1 MDIEDIEKQKSL
13 RSRIWIIL
21 ALAVPAMV
29 ENSLQMLVGFVDI
42 LFVSKISL
50 NAVTAVG
57 IANTV
62 LAIYIAIFMALGVG
76 TSSLIARAVGSRDL
90 HKAKEIANRS
100 TVISIVLGAI
110 LGLVSIFFSKQLLM
124 IMGANQEVLKQAT
137 IYFQIVSIPSIF
149 ISLMFTLSSILRG
162 SGDTKSPMKVGWW
175 VNGIHILLDYILI
188 FGISFI
194 PGLGIIGAAIAT
206 VIARILGVTL
216 MIRYI
221 KLSNLSFKL
230 NLNFRFKEL
239 IPIINLSTPAAIER
253 LIMRIG
259 QVVYVGLIVKIGS
272 DTYAAHTIAGNIE
285 TFSYMPGYGL
295 AIAATTIVGQYIGS
309 NKVKESYQMGMLT
322 TYIGIFFMSL
332 LGLIM
337 YIFAPIIAQL
347 FTSESHAI
355 NMVTTA
361 LRIDAFA
368 QPALAIGL
376 ILVGALQGAGDTKSP
391 MYSTAIGMWIIRV
404 LGVYILGVKL
414 NWGIAGVWIAI
425 ALDLYIRAIYLHFRY
440 KTYSKK
446 LI

>member
-1 MDIEDIEKQKSL
+1 MEIEDIEGEKTLKQK
-13 RSRIWIIL
+13 IWIIL
-21 ALAVPAMV
+21 ALAVPAMI
-29 ENSLQMLVGFVDI
+29 ENSLQMLVGFVDT

-62 LAIYIAIFMALGVG
+62 LAIYIAIFMAIGVG
-76 TSSLIARAVGSRDL
+76 TSSLIARAIGSRNIN
-90 HKAKEIANRS
+90 KAKDIANKS
-100 TVISIVLGAI
+100 TILSIIVGLI
-110 LGLVSIFFSKQLLM
+110 LGIVSILFSKQLLM
-124 IMGANQEVLKQAT
+124 IMGANKEVLNQAT
-137 IYFQIVSIPSIF
+137 LYFQIVSIPSIF
-149 ISLMFTLSSILRG
+149 ISLMFSLSSILRG
-162 SGDTKSPMKVGWW
+162 AGDTKSPMKIGWW
-175 VNGIHILLDYILI
+175 VNAIHIILDYILI

-206 VIARILGVTL
+206 VIARLIGVVLTIFYL
-216 MIRYI
+216 KKSKLSFSFNFKI
-221 KLSNLSFKL
+221 KL
-230 NLNFRFKEL
+230 KEL
-239 IPIINLSTPAAIER
+239 MPIINLSTPAAIER
-253 LIMRIG
+253 LIMRVG
-259 QVVYVGLIVKIGS
+259 QVVYVGLIVKISS

-285 TFSYMPGYGL
+285 TFAYMPGYGL
-295 AIAATTIVGQYIGS
+295 AIAATTIVGQYIGT
-309 NKVKESYQMGMLT
+309 KKIKESYQMGMLT

-332 LGLIM
+332 LGIAM
-337 YIFAPIIAQL
+337 FVFAPLIAKL
-347 FTSESHAI
+347 FTTENHAI
-355 NMVTTA
+355 NMVVTA

-425 ALDLYIRAIYLHFRY
+425 ALDLYIRAIFLHYRY
-440 KTYSKK
+440 KTYTKK